1 MVAVGILLAL
11 LVVASITDLRAHIIF
26 NWTVY
31 PGILAA
37 FALNGLGEGLWYQ
50 EVLSPEA
57 LERIW
62 GFIGLGQ
69 SLAGFLLCGLIMVAC
84 YVFFHVGGGDV
95 KLIAMVGAFLGPYQ
109 GLEALLW
116 TFVLGAAAGLMT
128 LIWRHGPVRIVRRI
142 WVQVISTISLRRGAP
157 LAEAERSEL
166 QTRLY
171 LAPSALLAVVIVHW
185 DLARLIS

>member
-1 MVAVGILLAL
+1 
-11 LVVASITDLRAHIIF
+11 
-26 NWTVY
+26 
-31 PGILAA
+31 
-37 FALNGLGEGLWYQ
+37 
-50 EVLSPEA
+50 
-57 LERIW
+57 
-62 GFIGLGQ
+62 
-69 SLAGFLLCGLIMVAC
+69 
-84 YVFFHVGGGDV
+84 
-95 KLIAMVGAFLGPYQ
+95 MVGAFLGPYQ

-142 WVQVISTISLRRGAP
+142 WVQVISTISLRRWAP